1 MIKFASRM
9 ELLKGSAIRELLAL
23 TAKPEIISFAGGMP
37 APELFPVEQME
48 KAANA
53 VMEEMGQAAMQYSS
67 TEGYVP
73 LRQQIVDRMAAK
85 NNIHTTVDNIL
96 VTSGSQQGLDYSGRV
111 FLDKDDI
118 VLIESPSY
126 LGALNAFKT
135 CEPRFIE
142 VPTDDG
148 GMIMEELEKILE
160 KEGRVKMI
168 YVIPDFQNPSS
179 RTWSLERRQKFME
192 IINKYEIPV
201 IEDNPY
207 GELRFEGE
215 AQPALK
221 SLDTKGLVVYL
232 GTFSKILA
240 PGYRLGWVCAD
251 GEILDKYNFMAQAA
265 ALQASTISQMETAKW
280 IEMYDLDAHVAK
292 LVEVYGKRR
301 DLMYN
306 TMKEEFPPEVKFA
319 KPTGGLFL
327 WVELP
332 EYMDAAV
339 LAKEALKENVAYV
352 PGEGFYPDGNTK
364 NTFRMN
370 YSNMPDDKIVEGVK
384 RLAKVIKA
392 NMK

>member
-9 ELLKGSAIRELLAL
+9 EQLKGSAIRELLAL

-160 KEGRVKMI
+160 KEDRVKMI

-352 PGEGFYPDGNTK
+352 PGEDFYPDGNIK

-370 YSNMPDDKIVEGVK
+370 YSNMTEEKIVEGVK

>member
-1 MIKFASRM
+1 M

-160 KEGRVKMI
+160 KEDRVKMI

-352 PGEGFYPDGNTK
+352 HGEGFYPDGNTK

>member
-9 ELLKGSAIRELLAL
+9 NQLKASAIRELLAL
-23 TAKPEIISFAGGMP
+23 TAKPEIISFAGGLP
-37 APELFPVEQME
+37 APELFPVEQMA
-48 KAANA
+48 KAAQA
-53 VMEEMGQAAMQYSS
+53 VMEENGQAALQYSS
-67 TEGYVP
+67 TEGYLP
-73 LRQQIVDRMAAK
+73 LRQQIVERMAAK
-85 NNIHTTVDNIL
+85 NNIHTTVDNIIL
-96 VTSGSQQGLDYSGRV
+96 TSGSQQGLDFSGRI
-111 FLDKDDI
+111 FLDKDDV

-126 LGALNAFKT
+126 LGALNAFKAN
-135 CEPRFIE
+135 EPRFIE
-142 VPTDDG
+142 VPTDEG

-160 KEGRVKMI
+160 KEDKVKMI

-201 IEDNPY
+201 VEDNPY

-221 SLDTKGLVVYL
+221 SLDTKGLVVFL

-240 PGYRLGWVCAD
+240 PGYRLGWICAE
-251 GEILDKYNFMAQAA
+251 GEILEKYNFIAQAA
-265 ALQASTISQMETAKW
+265 SLQASTIGQMETSKF
-280 IEMYDLDAHVAK
+280 IEMYDLDEHVAK
-292 LVEVYGKRR
+292 IVDVYGKRR

-306 TMKEEFPPEVKFA
+306 TMLEEFPEEVKFA

-332 EYMDAAV
+332 EYMNAAE
-339 LAKEALKENVAYV
+339 LATECLKENVAYV
-352 PGEGFYPDGNTK
+352 PGEGFYPDGKVK

-370 YSNMPDDKIVEGVK
+370 YSCMPEDKIVEGIK

>member
-1 MIKFASRM
+1 MIRFASRM

-160 KEGRVKMI
+160 KEDRVKMI

-352 PGEGFYPDGNTK
+352 PGEGFDPDGNTK

>member
-1 MIKFASRM
+1 MIRFASRM

-160 KEGRVKMI
+160 KEDRVKMI

-280 IEMYDLDAHVAK
+280 IDMYDLDAHVAK

-352 PGEGFYPDGNTK
+352 HGEGFYPDGNTK

>member
-9 ELLKGSAIRELLAL
+9 NQLKASAIRELLAL
-23 TAKPEIISFAGGMP
+23 TAKPEIISFAGGLP
-37 APELFPVEQME
+37 APELFPVEQMA
-48 KAANA
+48 KAAQA
-53 VMEEMGQAAMQYSS
+53 VMEENGQAALQYSS
-67 TEGYVP
+67 TEGYLP
-73 LRQQIVDRMAAK
+73 LRQQIVERMAAK
-85 NNIHTTVDNIL
+85 NNIHTTVDNII
-96 VTSGSQQGLDYSGRV
+96 VTSGSQQGLDFSGRI
-111 FLDKDDI
+111 FLDKDDV

-126 LGALNAFKT
+126 LGALNAFKAN
-135 CEPRFIE
+135 EPRFIE
-142 VPTDDG
+142 VPTDEG

-160 KEGRVKMI
+160 KEDKVKMI

-207 GELRFEGE
+207 GELRFEGD

-221 SLDTKGLVVYL
+221 SLDTKGLVVFL

-240 PGYRLGWVCAD
+240 PGYRLGWICAE
-251 GEILDKYNFMAQAA
+251 GEILDKYNFIAQAA
-265 ALQASTISQMETAKW
+265 SLQASTIGQMETSKF
-280 IEMYDLDAHVAK
+280 IEMFDLDAHVAK
-292 LVEVYGKRR
+292 IIDVYGKRR

-306 TMKEEFPPEVKFA
+306 TMLEEFPAEVKFA

-332 EYMDAAV
+332 EYMNAAE
-339 LAKEALKENVAYV
+339 LAKECLKENVAYV
-352 PGEGFYPDGNTK
+352 PGEGFYPDGQVK

-370 YSNMPDDKIVEGVK
+370 YSCMPEDKIVEGIK

>member
-160 KEGRVKMI
+160 KEDRVKMI

-352 PGEGFYPDGNTK
+352 PGEGFYPDGNIK

-370 YSNMPDDKIVEGVK
+370 YSNMTEEKIVEGVK

>member
-1 MIKFASRM
+1 MIRFASRM

-160 KEGRVKMI
+160 KEDKVKMI

-280 IEMYDLDAHVAK
+280 IDMYDLDAHVAK

>member
-1 MIKFASRM
+1 MIRFASRM

-148 GMIMEELEKILE
+148 GMIMEELEKMRPGLFIQPYRGYIVNME
-160 KEGRVKMI
+160 SIKTIE
-168 YVIPDFQNPSS
+168 P
-179 RTWSLERRQKFME
+179 RRM
-192 IINKYEIPV
+192 
-201 IEDNPY
+201 
-207 GELRFEGE
+207 L
-215 AQPALK
+215 LK
-221 SLDTKGLVVYL
+221 SGDTILIKRGDFRKIRDTY
-232 GTFSKILA
+232 FSWSFSEK
-240 PGYRLGWVCAD
+240 
-251 GEILDKYNFMAQAA
+251 Q
-265 ALQASTISQMETAKW
+265 
-280 IEMYDLDAHVAK
+280 
-292 LVEVYGKRR
+292 
-301 DLMYN
+301 
-306 TMKEEFPPEVKFA
+306 
-319 KPTGGLFL
+319 
-327 WVELP
+327 
-332 EYMDAAV
+332 
-339 LAKEALKENVAYV
+339 
-352 PGEGFYPDGNTK
+352 
-364 NTFRMN
+364 
-370 YSNMPDDKIVEGVK
+370 
-384 RLAKVIKA
+384 
-392 NMK
+392 

>member
-9 ELLKGSAIRELLAL
+9 EQLKGSAIRELLAL
-23 TAKPEIISFAGGMP
+23 TAKPDIISFAGGMP

-160 KEGRVKMI
+160 KEDRVKMI

-352 PGEGFYPDGNTK
+352 PGEGFYPDGNIK

-370 YSNMPDDKIVEGVK
+370 YSNMTEEKIVEGVK